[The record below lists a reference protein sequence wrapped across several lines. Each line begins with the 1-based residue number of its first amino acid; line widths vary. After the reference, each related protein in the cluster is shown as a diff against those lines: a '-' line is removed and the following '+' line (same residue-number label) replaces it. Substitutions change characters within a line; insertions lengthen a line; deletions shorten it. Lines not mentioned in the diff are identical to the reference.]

1 MNPIKCI
8 IVDDEELAR
17 TLLTTYV
24 DKIEHLQLVGRYEN
38 GVDALNALR
47 LQQIDLIFLD
57 IQMPDL
63 RGTDLAKLVGNST
76 QIIFTTAY
84 SEYALEGFE
93 LSALDYVLKPITFE
107 RFLMAVQKCKPTQI
121 EDQQGMTIKSGYDLY
136 KVKFTDIRYIESD
149 SEYVTFY
156 TKDRKIMSHQSLKA
170 LEQELPSDTFMRVHR
185 SFIINKQH
193 VSALK
198 GRELSVG
205 EVKIPV
211 SNTYYDQVK
220 QQLF

>member
-170 LEQELPSDTFMRVHR
+170 LEQELPPDTFMRVHR